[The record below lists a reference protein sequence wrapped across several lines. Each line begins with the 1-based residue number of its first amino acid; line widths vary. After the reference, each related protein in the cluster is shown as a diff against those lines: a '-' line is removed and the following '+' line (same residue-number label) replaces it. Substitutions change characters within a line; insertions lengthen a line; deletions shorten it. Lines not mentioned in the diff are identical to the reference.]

1 MLCFSSI
8 LGHVIISTLEDCFF
22 QILPYSL
29 AYVRIISEKTKGK
42 IQVRPS
48 LGKQNIQAK
57 EACCILYYQFN

>member
-57 EACCILYYQFN
+57 DACCILYYQFN